1 MSQDVTKA
9 TAARKQKKKKTDAS
23 RKEGL
28 KDLHVPVP
36 LQEMLPE
43 CRPTERATGAR
54 CSVGSKCSA
63 TLGVRWPSAI
73 SDLCDRIRSDRIG
86 AAHLITAHTDQRN
99 QTVAPAAG
107 TLPQSRLPMHTS
119 PRLHSLHRI
128 AKPSSCMDA
137 NASVLCAAGH
147 CCSAVSQ
154 GRASAP
160 QRVAR
165 VSGGVCSRRSN
176 IWTRASPHRPIVKF
190 ISMFM
195 MTRRM

>member
-119 PRLHSLHRI
+119 PDCIHYIASPSLHLAWMRMPLCCVPPAIAVRLSQMAGRLHPT
-128 AKPSSCMDA
+128 AW
-137 NASVLCAAGH
+137 
-147 CCSAVSQ
+147 
-154 GRASAP
+154 
-160 QRVAR
+160 RV
-165 VSGGVCSRRSN
+165 
-176 IWTRASPHRPIVKF
+176 
-190 ISMFM
+190 
-195 MTRRM
+195 